1 MWLIA
6 ARAWSSISSVT
17 HRVKSLDKNAVMEI
31 FLSKEFR
38 IPFERHPRKSSTFT
52 EGVES

>member
-6 ARAWSSISSVT
+6 ARAWSSISSDI
-17 HRVKSLDKNAVMEI
+17 HRVKFLDKNCCHGG
-31 FLSKEFR
+31 FLVAGFHIS
-38 IPFERHPRKSSTFT
+38 FERCPRKSSTFT